1 MMNISY
7 WDVERTA
14 RSFIRTMNNKLKG
27 VPNFWLRRVDTGC
40 RTYVDQNFNI
50 TLDTQDILAYVEA
63 NGVTTEGATKLLLSH
78 EIFHVILGHFSNKY
92 KDHDK
97 RLLNI
102 AGDLEINSYLGIGHP
117 GITAADYG
125 WSPLLSTE
133 TYYQKLVEMSNE
145 AKEEEISIPLNM
157 PSSGNSE
164 NEDDTDEVGN
174 VKILDRDGNE
184 VGEIET
190 DDTDEENFGDYEDDE
205 DYEDEDEDDFEEA
218 PENEFN
224 ESIERDYGIE
234 IPEDVI
240 INTATSDN
248 LQDNTIDVNIS
259 MGSAVDAKKVLKEV
273 AKKVLSEYKNYSLDG
288 LDKIM
293 SKLIRTENE
302 KSIVPHSRKSTYYK
316 LNNRRQNG
324 DFILPGKRLEG
335 GATKK
340 KFDRSLTVFIDVSGS
355 THGIIA
361 NNLKKVAFKL
371 HQQGANIVYY
381 NNGIAGVVKANE
393 PFMTTYDR
401 GGTEIVRVVKE
412 YTEKY
417 DKLERVY
424 VFTDGYDNFTKMG
437 DVCDKYKIFY
447 IGYRNT
453 GNYSR
458 KLACWEKYSDKNPQT
473 NRWG

>member
-1 MMNISY
+1 MINTISY
-7 WDVERTA
+7 WDVERAA
-14 RSFIRTMNNKLKG
+14 RSFIKTMNNKLKG
-27 VPNFWLRRVDTGC
+27 VPNFWLRRVDIGC

-63 NGVTTEGATKLLLSH
+63 NGVTVEGATKLLLSH

-125 WSPLLSTE
+125 WSPLLPTE

-145 AKEEEISIPLNM
+145 AKKEEISIPLNF
-157 PSSGNSE
+157 PSSENSE
-164 NEDDTDEVGN
+164 TEDDADEVGN
-174 VKILDRDGNE
+174 VKVLDRDGNE
-184 VGEIET
+184 VGKIET
-190 DDTDEENFGDYEDDE
+190 EDTDEENFDEYEDDS
-205 DYEDEDEDDFEEA
+205 EEA
-218 PENEFN
+218 PKNEFN
-224 ESIERDYGIE
+224 EEIERDYGIE

-248 LQDNTIDVNIS
+248 LQDNTININIS

-302 KSIVPHSRKSTYYK
+302 RSIVPHSKKSTYYK

-355 THGIIA
+355 TYGIIA

-381 NNGIAGVVKANE
+381 NKCIAGIIKASDS
-393 PFMTTYDR
+393 FMTASAG
-401 GGTEIVRVVKE
+401 GGTDIVDVVKE

-437 DVCDKYKIFY
+437 EVCDKYKIFY

-458 KLACWEKYSDKNPQT
+458 KLACWEKYSDKNPQI